1 MGGRGVLFSAAELSA
16 HAASAADRL
25 WLIVAAT
32 LIQAVYALVGIG
44 HPAWLPLPAQAAQRR
59 AGQFAIG
66 VFLQR
71 NVTGSFIATGAAVL
85 LWLAADARFVC
96 RSVARERYRQWG
108 SALGLGLL
116 YATLTLLKSRTGWLG
131 GVVCWLMM
139 VTIFCFSPLRRSA
152 ARGAC
157 WRVVLAPVAGVLLG
171 LALLSVSLLN
181 ALHEHDGSNLERVF
195 ILQQTWKMILQHP
208 IVGWGYGGYAWSF
221 AHFVADS
228 VPPLSRRV
236 PGLTYP
242 HNDLLFWWVEG
253 GAVALLGLLVL
264 GVSGFRLLLRR
275 PGVRQLALLACLMP
289 ILLHTQ
295 LEYPLYQSP
304 VHWLL
309 VLILV
314 NLADRCPT
322 GEQAPLSAFTAPST
336 RPVPCALM
344 ILACYGALLTGCAF
358 WQGHYLTAF
367 QQSPQRFASRVLRL
381 HDIGIG
387 SERLRKDRAL
397 SYIIRYQSSA
407 NVEDLEAFNQLG
419 RRWIAVWNDADMYNN
434 LINVERYLGQQ
445 KNARALREEARRLYP
460 EDRRFSS

>member
-1 MGGRGVLFSAAELSA
+1 M
-16 HAASAADRL
+16 
-25 WLIVAAT
+25 
-32 LIQAVYALVGIG
+32 
-44 HPAWLPLPAQAAQRR
+44 
-59 AGQFAIG
+59 
-66 VFLQR
+66 
-71 NVTGSFIATGAAVL
+71 
-85 LWLAADARFVC
+85 
-96 RSVARERYRQWG
+96 
-108 SALGLGLL
+108 
-116 YATLTLLKSRTGWLG
+116 
-131 GVVCWLMM
+131 
-139 VTIFCFSPLRRSA
+139 
-152 ARGAC
+152 
-157 WRVVLAPVAGVLLG
+157 
-171 LALLSVSLLN
+171 
-181 ALHEHDGSNLERVF
+181 
-195 ILQQTWKMILQHP
+195 
-208 IVGWGYGGYAWSF
+208 
-221 AHFVADS
+221 ADS

-264 GVSGFRLLLRR
+264 GVSGFWLLLRR

-314 NLADRCPT
+314 NLADRCPS
-322 GEQAPLSAFTAPST
+322 GEQAPLPALTAPST
-336 RPVPCALM
+336 RPMPCALM

-407 NVEDLEAFNQLG
+407 NVEDLETFNQLG

-434 LINVERYLGQQ
+434 LINVELYLGQQ